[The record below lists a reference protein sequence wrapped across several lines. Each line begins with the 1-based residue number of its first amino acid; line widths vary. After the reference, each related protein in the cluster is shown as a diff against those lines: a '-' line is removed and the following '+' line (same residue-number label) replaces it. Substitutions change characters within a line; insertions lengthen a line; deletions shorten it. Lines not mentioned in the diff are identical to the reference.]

1 MSVIVEFEII
11 VKLQVL
17 KVYVYTSP
25 RSTLSFK
32 PTIYTKLLMTLIDFL
47 KLYQA
52 VTADFPIAF
61 GAKRAVAHQVV
72 IIVFK

>member
-17 KVYVYTSP
+17 KVYVNTSP
-25 RSTLSFK
+25 GSTLSFK

-47 KLYQA
+47 KLY
-52 VTADFPIAF
+52 
-61 GAKRAVAHQVV
+61 
-72 IIVFK
+72 